1 MSRVGV
7 PTGEVDGGTSGE
19 RPAPT
24 PTTDPVGVLSTD
36 ALPALA
42 AGDGSGVLLAPAGC
56 VFMFWFCVSDGER
69 AGALDA
75 RGSTRPASPPAIAD
89 AGSCDDG
96 AAQHARE
103 SRSEASG
110 CQDRTD

>member
-1 MSRVGV
+1 MRVSMSRVGV
-7 PTGEVDGGTSGE
+7 PTGEVDDGTSGE

-42 AGDGSGVLLAPAGC
+42 AGDASGVLLAPAGC
-56 VFMFWFCVSDGER
+56 VFVFWFCVSDGER
-69 AGALDA
+69 VGALDA
-75 RGSTRPASPPAIAD
+75 RGSTRPASPPATAD
-89 AGSCDDG
+89 VGSCDDG

-103 SRSEASG
+103 
-110 CQDRTD
+110 